1 MEQKRGLGDIY
12 ADESEYNATEQQI
25 NKAFNK
31 LNVAWIGRIVSCSS
45 TGVNGSKTVV
55 AVPVVATVDGQGNQQ
70 GAVNYVELPHYRVN
84 AGVCGIIID
93 PQPGDIGV
101 FVVCKKNSSKAPAGQ
116 TETPASFRQFNM
128 ADSVMVATIHTSAPT
143 VYIHLQQD
151 GNIDIT
157 APTAV
162 TVKAPTVNVNAE
174 STYNLTAPQI
184 NITGTVQVDG
194 TITSSGNVTG
204 AGISL
209 NSHRHTGVQA
219 GGSNT
224 GGPV

>member
-12 ADESEYNATEQQI
+12 ADESDYNATEQQI

-31 LNVAWIGRIVSCSS
+31 LNTAWIGRIVSCKSD
-45 TGVNGSKTVV
+45 GVNGSKTVV

-84 AGVCGIIID
+84 AGVCGVIID
-93 PQPGDIGV
+93 PQPGDLGV
-101 FVVCKKNSSKAPAGQ
+101 FVVCKKNISKAPQGGTQ
-116 TETPASFRQFNM
+116 TPGSFRQFNM
-128 ADSVMVATIHTSAPT
+128 ADSIMIATIHTSAPT
-143 VYIHLQQD
+143 VYIHLKQD

-174 STYNLTAPQI
+174 SAYNLTAPQI
-184 NITGTVQVDG
+184 NIKGTVQVQG

>member
-12 ADESEYNATEQQI
+12 ADESDYNATEQQI

-31 LNVAWIGRIVSCSS
+31 LNTIWIGRIVSCSS
-45 TGVNGSKTVV
+45 NGVNGSKTVI

-93 PQPGDIGV
+93 PQPGDLGV
-101 FVVCKKNSSKAPAGQ
+101 FVVCKKNISKAPRRSTQ
-116 TETPASFRQFNM
+116 TPGSFRQFNM

-143 VYIHLQQD
+143 VYIHLKQD

-162 TVKAPTVNVNAE
+162 TVKAPTVNVEAE
-174 STYNLTAPQI
+174 GAYNLTAPQI
-184 NITGTVQVDG
+184 NIKGTIQVDG

-209 NSHRHTGVQA
+209 NSHVHSGIMPGGSDTGV
-219 GGSNT
+219 
-224 GGPV
+224 PK

>member
-12 ADESEYNATEQQI
+12 ADESDYNATEQQI

-31 LNVAWIGRIVSCSS
+31 LNTAWIGRIVSCSS
-45 TGVNGSKTVV
+45 DGVNGSKTVI

-93 PQPGDIGV
+93 PQPGDLGV

-128 ADSVMVATIHTSAPT
+128 ADSVMIATIHTSAPT
-143 VYIHLQQD
+143 VYIHLKQD
-151 GNIDIT
+151 GTIDVNAT
-157 APTAV
+157 TAV
-162 TVKAPTVNVNAE
+162 TVKAPTVNVEAE

-184 NITGTVQVDG
+184 NIKGTVQLDG
-194 TITSSGNVTG
+194 TLTASGNVTG

-209 NSHRHTGVQA
+209 NSHVHGSVMSGPSDTGV
-219 GGSNT
+219 
-224 GGPV
+224 PK